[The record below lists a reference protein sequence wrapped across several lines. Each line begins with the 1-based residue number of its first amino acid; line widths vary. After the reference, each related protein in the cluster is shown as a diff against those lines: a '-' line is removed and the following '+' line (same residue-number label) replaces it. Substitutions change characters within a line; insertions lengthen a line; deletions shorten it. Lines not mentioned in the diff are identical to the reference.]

1 MVDRG
6 LQEKGS
12 WTSANS
18 EVAISKVAML
28 QPGTQ
33 MKSLM
38 WSASLPSSDAWISTD
53 REREFTVMLR
63 PDAPKEPYRTYRI
76 STLSEDRSGGSRRM
90 TLGRGSATCDI
101 PHPADSSQKMVTRTR

>member
-18 EVAISKVAML
+18 ETAISKVAML

-33 MKSLM
+33 TNSLM

-53 REREFTVMLR
+53 REGEFKVMLR
-63 PDAPKEPYRTYRI
+63 PDAPKGPYRTYRI
-76 STLSEDRSGGSRRM
+76 STLSKDRSGGGRRM
-90 TLGRGSATCDI
+90 TLGGCSATCAI
-101 PHPADSSQKMVTRTR
+101 PHTAASSQKRVT